1 MELKVDDFVKNIKR
15 PYLTVLGVFVVAY
28 SLFFDSLMFFY
39 GKLYD
44 KLPVYLLVFMAFT
57 AVILIMMYIQ
67 EKNEDYKVEKRYVVR
82 YLTLN
87 VIVGYTLPLLLASI
101 YVFGVAGFGFN
112 VFNYWLG
119 IVMML
124 FISWLGLFLFYKNK
138 FDSEN
143 PNKAVNVTAI
153 IIKLF
158 AFGGLFYISTIV
170 PNTADEEKFIYTS
183 ILINLASDALLVR
196 SYFNYAL
203 YKSIKKDI
211 ENEGKTM

>member
-1 MELKVDDFVKNIKR
+1 MVK
-15 PYLTVLGVFVVAY
+15 
-28 SLFFDSLMFFY
+28 
-39 GKLYD
+39 
-44 KLPVYLLVFMAFT
+44 
-57 AVILIMMYIQ
+57 
-67 EKNEDYKVEKRYVVR
+67 

-101 YVFGVAGFGFN
+101 YVFGVAGFGFD

-143 PNKAVNVTAI
+143 PNKAVNVIAI

-170 PNTADEEKFIYTS
+170 PNTADEAKFIYTS
-183 ILINLASDALLVR
+183 ILINLASDVFLLGHILITRYTRVLR
-196 SYFNYAL
+196 KIS
-203 YKSIKKDI
+203 KKFR
-211 ENEGKTM
+211 

>member
-1 MELKVDDFVKNIKR
+1 MELKVDDFVRNIKR
-15 PYLTVLGVFVVAY
+15 PYLTVLGVFVVAV
-28 SLFFDSLMFFY
+28 SLFFDAIMFFY
-39 GKLYD
+39 AKLYD
-44 KLPVYLLVFMAFT
+44 KLPMYLLVFMAFT
-57 AVILIMMYIQ
+57 AVILIMKYIQ
-67 EKNEDYKVEKRYVVR
+67 EKNENYKVEKRYVVR

-101 YVFGVAGFGFN
+101 YVFGVAGFGFD

-143 PNKAVNVTAI
+143 PNKAVNVIAI

-196 SYFNYAL
+196 PYFNYAL

-211 ENEGKTM
+211 EKGLDN

>member
-15 PYLTVLGVFVVAY
+15 PYLTVLGVFVVAV
-28 SLFFDSLMFFY
+28 SLFFDAIMFFY
-39 GKLYD
+39 AKLYD
-44 KLPVYLLVFMAFT
+44 KLPMYLLVFMAFT

-67 EKNEDYKVEKRYVVR
+67 EKNENYKVEKRYVVR

-87 VIVGYTLPLLLASI
+87 VIVGYTLPLLFVSI
-101 YVFGVAGFGFN
+101 YVFGVVGFGFD
-112 VFNYWLG
+112 VFNYCLG
-119 IVMML
+119 TILML
-124 FISWLGLFLFYKNK
+124 FISWLGLFLFYKNE

-143 PNKAVNVTAI
+143 PNPAVNAIAI

-158 AFGGLFYISTIV
+158 AFGGIFYISLIV
-170 PNTADEEKFIYTS
+170 PVTQQEEIFIGLS
-183 ILINLASDALLVR
+183 IFINIIVDALLVR

>member
-1 MELKVDDFVKNIKR
+1 
-15 PYLTVLGVFVVAY
+15 
-28 SLFFDSLMFFY
+28 
-39 GKLYD
+39 
-44 KLPVYLLVFMAFT
+44 MAFT

-67 EKNEDYKVEKRYVVR
+67 EKNENYKVEKRYVVR

-101 YVFGVAGFGFN
+101 YVFGVAGFGFD

-124 FISWLGLFLFYKNK
+124 FISWLGLFLFYKNE

-143 PNKAVNVTAI
+143 PNKAVNVIAI

-203 YKSIKKDI
+203 YKGIKKDI

>member
-67 EKNEDYKVEKRYVVR
+67 EKNENYKVEKRYVVR

-101 YVFGVAGFGFN
+101 YVFGVAGFGFD

-143 PNKAVNVTAI
+143 PNKAVNVIAI

-170 PNTADEEKFIYTS
+170 PNTADEE
-183 ILINLASDALLVR
+183 NLYIQV
-196 SYFNYAL
+196 F
-203 YKSIKKDI
+203 
-211 ENEGKTM
+211 